1 MKNIKNTNEIPG
13 RYIVARKVGKHIEA
27 FCGFE
32 NGVAH
37 IGKADDALV
46 FEYGS
51 MAKMVAEMVA
61 DQLGNGFHAIDISP
75 ESVDHAERFL
85 KELGVR

>member
-13 RYIVARKVGKHIEA
+13 TYIVARKVGNHVEA
-27 FCGFE
+27 FCYFE

-37 IGKADDALV
+37 IGKADYALV

-51 MAKMVAEMVA
+51 MAKMVA
-61 DQLGNGFHAIDISP
+61 DQLGNGFSAIDISP

-85 KELGVR
+85 KALGVR

>member
-13 RYIVARKVGKHIEA
+13 SYIVARKVGNHVEA
-27 FCGFE
+27 FCYFE

-46 FEYGS
+46 FCFKS
-51 MAKMVAEMVA
+51 MAEEVAERV
-61 DQLGNGFHAIDISP
+61 GNGFSAIDISP

-85 KELGVR
+85 KALWVR